1 MGTHYDVIV
10 IGAGSMGMS
19 AGYYL
24 AKKGVKTLLVDAFD
38 PPHTNGSHH
47 GDTRII
53 RHAYGE
59 GRKYVPLALR
69 AQELWDELQKET
81 SLPIFKQIG
90 VLGFGPSDSAFI
102 EEAIASGRQYALPLE
117 LLEAEE
123 VNKRWPGVR
132 LPEGFHACFEPTS
145 GVLFSENCVKA
156 FRQLAQEHGAA
167 LSVYT
172 LVEDIAVNRDFVQ
185 IETSKGA
192 YTAEK
197 LIVTAGAWNG
207 QILSKLKLDLS
218 LQPKR
223 QTVGWFAC
231 DESLYNDS
239 VFPAFFADT
248 GTAQYYGFP
257 SFNGSGLK
265 LGRHDYGQVT
275 DPDQINRQFGIYP
288 EDEGHIRRFLEV
300 YMPQA
305 AGTLKRGRVCM
316 YTKTPDDHFIVD
328 VHPAYDHVVMAAG
341 FSGHGFKFSSVIG
354 EVLSQLA
361 VDGKTEHDIS
371 IFSVTRPAL
380 KQAE

>member
-81 SLPIFKQIG
+81 NLPIFKQTG

-102 EEAIASGRQYALPLE
+102 KEAIASGRQYALPLE
-117 LLEAEE
+117 LLKAEE
-123 VNKRWPGVR
+123 VSKRWPGVR

-167 LSVYT
+167 LSVHT
-172 LVEDIAVNRDFVQ
+172 LVEDIAVNRNFVQ

-207 QILSKLKLDLS
+207 QILSKLKLNLS

-380 KQAE
+380 K